1 MSDDN
6 VITRNCV
13 MVAAFGGRRLW
24 IGWGCA
30 FCSVMKIL
38 FSLFVLVADVQSR
51 FVVSITSS

>member
-1 MSDDN
+1 
-6 VITRNCV
+6 